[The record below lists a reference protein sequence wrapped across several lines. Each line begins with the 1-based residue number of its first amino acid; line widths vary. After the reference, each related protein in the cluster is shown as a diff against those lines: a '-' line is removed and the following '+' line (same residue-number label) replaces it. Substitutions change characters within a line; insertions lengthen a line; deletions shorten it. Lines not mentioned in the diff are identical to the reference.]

1 MNALAMEQQV
11 NLYQPI
17 LGAER
22 RLFSARTIGIAL
34 AVFAVSLVGLTAYG
48 SRRIGRIEHDVHEI
62 EQRQIANLAMAER
75 VGQAVRPAESM
86 AELEAAAKTLSA
98 DIDGRRRVLEI
109 VRRDGDS
116 TATGFAARLE
126 ALAQRQLDGVWLTAI
141 VVGSGDGRLAMRGAA
156 SDPALVPAYLTGLA
170 AEPALKGVRF
180 DRLTIRHAAPEEAP
194 AQVVFE
200 ADGPGLAP
208 QKEELAK

>member
-22 RLFSARTIGIAL
+22 RLFSARAIGIAL

-75 VGQAVRPAESM
+75 GGQAVRPAESM
-86 AELEAAAKTLSA
+86 
-98 DIDGRRRVLEI
+98 
-109 VRRDGDS
+109 
-116 TATGFAARLE
+116 
-126 ALAQRQLDGVWLTAI
+126 
-141 VVGSGDGRLAMRGAA
+141 
-156 SDPALVPAYLTGLA
+156 P
-170 AEPALKGVRF
+170 
-180 DRLTIRHAAPEEAP
+180 
-194 AQVVFE
+194 
-200 ADGPGLAP
+200 
-208 QKEELAK
+208 